1 MLAYRQNSRNRSDYN
16 TYANKDSWNDDNGTA
31 PTQAS
36 AISGLGNLI
45 DPNSRNPGE
54 TSQGSSTLLL
64 TSSST
69 SSSTSLDQ
77 QPLASPYV
85 DQNTSQQPTTAY
97 HDQSS
102 STAPGTYSDSRDTS
116 TGYRALETSTP
127 GESSYWN
134 KYPQGNP
141 ASDSTDNVV
150 PNGIENQTSYE
161 MHPDASTAQYGS
173 DPTPTT

>member
-1 MLAYRQNSRNRSDYN
+1 MLAYRENSRNPSDYN
-16 TYANKDSWNDDNGTA
+16 AYADKDSWNDDNGTA

-36 AISGLGNLI
+36 TISGLGNLI
-45 DPNSRNPGE
+45 DPNSKNSSE
-54 TSQGSSTLLL
+54 TTQGSSTLLL

-69 SSSTSLDQ
+69 TSSTSLDQ
-77 QPLASPYV
+77 QPSASPYT
-85 DQNTSQQPTTAY
+85 DQNASQQSTTAY
-97 HDQSS
+97 YDQSS
-102 STAPGTYSDSRDTS
+102 STAPGTYSDPRDTS

-127 GESSYWN
+127 EKNSYGN